1 MELVIS
7 QPALAKAVG
16 LAGNAASTKATLP
29 ILSNLLLV
37 ADAPGGV
44 GQLTVTGTNLAHAL
58 AVTVP
63 VEKLVEPGS
72 LTLPARLLS
81 EIVGAVPAGAAI
93 HLTTS
98 VRTMTAVLTYG
109 QARASLK
116 GIDPV
121 EYPLIP
127 TVGGEPA
134 MTLSGA
140 DLSLL
145 IRRTAFAA
153 SDARDT
159 SRPAL
164 TSVCFGGK
172 NGYLACAATDG
183 YRLAVA
189 EHHGQAAGA
198 NALVP
203 GEALRLADRL
213 AQDAQTVAVHY
224 MDNHNRAHFVFTGG
238 EKAGWQTAALTAQLV
253 NAKFPDFTAI
263 IPKTVATTVAV
274 DTAELT
280 RTLKTASLY
289 ARDNSDRVRLTILP
303 AKDEAPAGLRVK
315 TESVETG
322 DFAQDL
328 PAEVTG
334 PELEAAFNVAYL
346 LEGLAVLG
354 QPQARIEFT
363 KPDRPCKIVG
373 PEYLYV
379 VMPMALSKV

>member
-7 QPALAKAVG
+7 QSALAKAVG
-16 LAGNAASTKATLP
+16 LAGGAASTKSTLP

-37 ADAPGGV
+37 AEKD
-44 GQLTVTGTNLAHAL
+44 QLTVTGTDLASAL
-58 AVTVP
+58 AVAVP
-63 VEKLVEPGS
+63 TRIVESGS
-72 LTLPARLLS
+72 ITLPAKMLS
-81 EIVGAVPAGAAI
+81 AIVNAVPPLADIRIVTGE
-93 HLTTS
+93 
-98 VRTMTAVLTYG
+98 RTMTATLTYG
-109 QARASLK
+109 QARASIK

-127 TVGGEPA
+127 TVDGEPT

-140 DLSLL
+140 DLSTL

-164 TSVCFGGK
+164 TSVVFGGK
-172 NGYLACAATDG
+172 DGYLVCAATDG

-189 EHHGQAAGA
+189 ENKALDAGSG
-198 NALVP
+198 ALVP
-203 GEALRLADRL
+203 GEALRLVDRL
-213 AQDAQTVAVHY
+213 AQDATTVAVHY
-224 MDNHNRAHFVFTGG
+224 TDNQAHFTFTGG
-238 EKAGWQTAALTAQLV
+238 EKAGWETATLTAQLV
-253 NAKFPDFTAI
+253 NAKFPDFIAI
-263 IPKTVATTVAV
+263 VPKTVATTVVV

-289 ARDNSDRVRLTILP
+289 ARDNSDRVRLTVSP
-303 AKDEAPAGLRVK
+303 AKDETPAGLRVK

-346 LEGLAVLG
+346 LDGLAVLG

-363 KPDRPCKIVG
+363 KADRPCKLVG
-373 PEYLYV
+373 DEYMYV
-379 VMPMALSKV
+379 VMPMQIGKV

>member
-1 MELVIS
+1 MELFIS
-7 QPALAKAVG
+7 QSALAKAVG
-16 LAGNAASTKATLP
+16 LAGNAASNKSTLP

-37 ADAPGGV
+37 ADVPGGV

-63 VEKLVEPGS
+63 AQIVEPGS
-72 LTLPARLLS
+72 LTLPAKMLS
-81 EIVGAVPAGAAI
+81 AIVNAVPPLADI
-93 HLTTS
+93 RITTS
-98 VRTMTAVLTYG
+98 ERTMTAVLTYG
-109 QARASLK
+109 QARASIR
-116 GIDPV
+116 GIDPI

-127 TVGGEPA
+127 TVDGDPA

-145 IRRTAFAA
+145 VRRTAFAA
-153 SDARDT
+153 SDPSDT

-164 TSVCFGGK
+164 TSVVFGGK
-172 NGYLACAATDG
+172 DGYLACAATDG

-189 EHHGQAAGA
+189 EHKALDAGSG
-198 NALVP
+198 ALVP
-203 GEALRLADRL
+203 GDTLRLADRL
-213 AQDAQTVAVHY
+213 AQDAELVKVHY
-224 MDNHNRAHFVFTGG
+224 TDNQAHFAFTGG
-238 EKAGWQTAALTAQLV
+238 EKAGWETATLTAQLV
-253 NAKFPDFTAI
+253 NAKFPDFNAI
-263 IPKTVATTVAV
+263 IPKTVATTVVV

-334 PELEAAFNVAYL
+334 PELEAAFDVAYL

-379 VMPMALSKV
+379 VMPMALSKA